1 MGKRVRDEGGFIGA
15 LRGRGVKE
23 NEQNRGDPAVIAPGT
38 ASCLLWSPG
47 RDDRW
52 VCLVSGRRR
61 EVRVPFR
68 GGEDG
73 LWAVFGC

>member
-1 MGKRVRDEGGFIGA
+1 VWDGGGFIGA

-23 NEQNRGDPAVIAPGT
+23 NEQNHGDPAVIALGT

-52 VCLVSGRRR
+52 AFLVCGRRR
-61 EVRVPFR
+61 EARVPFR
-68 GGEDG
+68 
-73 LWAVFGC
+73 